1 MRSVDQFGKER
12 EEKALS
18 ADPLNRRVR
27 KAEESFE
34 LLSQFILQP
43 FTEVLNK
50 NICYYAQHIRKI
62 CRNTCN
68 SIPRPKSE
76 CKIFIYAWII
86 MLLWLSGKVE
96 KICAVEIANSRN
108 FGRASLSLNHLS
120 FPFGAHRGRSLFE
133 SWFAYSS
140 SIQWRFPQWDP
151 ITIMTIKHAN
161 YFMVVPANS
170 TRCPWKTASSLSSSL
185 RVMEKRAIHAEKENY
200 ASRARW

>member
-1 MRSVDQFGKER
+1 
-12 EEKALS
+12 
-18 ADPLNRRVR
+18 
-27 KAEESFE
+27 
-34 LLSQFILQP
+34 
-43 FTEVLNK
+43 
-50 NICYYAQHIRKI
+50 
-62 CRNTCN
+62 
-68 SIPRPKSE
+68 
-76 CKIFIYAWII
+76 

-108 FGRASLSLNHLS
+108 FGRASLSLSHLS

-185 RVMEKRAIHAEKENY
+185 RVMEKRPIHAEKEMRVGPGGKEKQGVLN
-200 ASRARW
+200 STQSLLGIFCTFSTVLKTESE